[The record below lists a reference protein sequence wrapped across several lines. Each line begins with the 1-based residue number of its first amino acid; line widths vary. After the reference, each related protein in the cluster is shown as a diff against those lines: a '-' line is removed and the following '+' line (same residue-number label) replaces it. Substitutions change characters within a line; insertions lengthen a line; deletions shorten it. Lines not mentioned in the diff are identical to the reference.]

1 MATKV
6 KLIETGA
13 VTGNIIPDGGI
24 ATGKLADDAV
34 TTIKISDGNI
44 THEKLHTSMDLT
56 DKTVTVAT
64 AAGSTNTTAAASTAF
79 VQQELTTLIGGAPST
94 LNDLNEL
101 AAAINNDANYN
112 STLTTALATKLPL
125 AGGAMTGAITTNST
139 FDGVDIAARDAV
151 LTSTTTTA
159 NAALPLAGGAM
170 TGNLTVNAIVD
181 ADNFKING
189 GQGTDGQ
196 VLTSTGSGIAWE
208 TVASGV
214 ADGAVT
220 SAKLDTNIAITGT
233 LTVGS
238 HLSMGD
244 DDYLKM
250 GVSDDLQIYHTQNSD
265 SYISASSGNL
275 VIQNTR
281 YNKDI
286 IIKSDDSSGNGLA
299 NYFLADGSSGKVELY
314 HYGSRKF
321 TTEPTGIDVTGTV
334 NLDNLTI
341 NGAQGS
347 DGQVL
352 TSTGSGIAWEAVA
365 SGGEGL
371 PLTGGTLTGSLY
383 VIKSGP
389 SHLKVESTSANG
401 NDVYLSIKNPA
412 TEWLIKSN
420 RGDQIGGNQGDLF
433 FRDNTNGKNVLLLQT
448 NTGYVGIGDMTP
460 AYRLE
465 LPNTANAAGQ
475 IRAHAFV
482 TFSDSRVKS
491 NIQTLTYGLDIVKQL
506 KPSQY
511 KHHNSIKENGQFIKQ
526 DEGANDIGFIAQE
539 VLPLIPEVV
548 SVPKDTDKDLYSI
561 SYPKLTA
568 VLTKAIQ
575 EQQAL
580 IESQATTIADLT
592 TRLETLENA

>member
-1 MATKV
+1 MATNKNFEI
-6 KLIETGA
+6 KTGLTIA
-13 VTGNIIPDGGI
+13 GTERISSDGAFTGSLASATTATTQSAADSSTKI
-24 ATGKLADDAV
+24 ATTAYTDAA
-34 TTIKISDGNI
+34 I
-44 THEKLHTSMDLT
+44 TA
-56 DKTVTVAT
+56 V
-64 AAGSTNTTAAASTAF
+64 
-79 VQQELTTLIGGAPST
+79 IGGAPGT
-94 LNDLNEL
+94 LDTLNEL
-101 AAAINNDANYN
+101 AAAINDDASYA

-125 AGGAMTGAITTNST
+125 SGGAMTGAITTNST
-139 FDGVDIAARDAV
+139 FDGVDIAARDAI

-189 GQGTDGQ
+189 GQGSDGQ

-250 GVSDDLQIYHTQNSD
+250 GVSDDLQIFHNATD

-352 TSTGSGIAWEAVA
+352 TSTGSSVIWQAPD
-365 SGGEGL
+365 SGGAGL